1 MLYAFVAGASSSS
14 PVWSVNLAQIPNSQG
29 TPVDCRN
36 WPESCQQNNSPIYP
50 YLGITGTP
58 VVDPN
63 AGILY
68 VVTWVQL
75 AVNPYNVQ
83 YYLHAINITNGQEK
97 TGSPVQ
103 VAASLSAGL
112 ATTPAACT
120 TGSGP
125 GPLTF
130 NPRHHLQRTGL
141 LLLSLSNGTP
151 VIYIGF
157 NPIRGELQNGWILGY
172 SYNTGTG
179 FSTTP
184 VAAISTTPYGTGGGV
199 WGAGTG
205 LASDGS
211 YIFAS
216 TGNGTFD
223 ANNGGSD
230 YGDRLLKLAVN
241 STTGALSVSSY
252 FTPSDWNT
260 RCGVD
265 LDFGSGGI
273 LLFFDSFF
281 QGHPDLMVSADKES
295 YLWIVDRD
303 TLGGVNGQVEQTMQ
317 PSNAPQG
324 SNPGYWSSP
333 AYWKYSVPNG
343 FQYNLYYAAD
353 AQALNKA
360 PLPLNMY
367 ALATSGSG
375 GPIPTGPTASTKT
388 LFCGNPHAP
397 TPSISANGATA
408 NSGIVWAIESSNS
421 RNVPTGPQ
429 CNGTIGPA
437 VLHAY
442 NATPTTPLTELYNSS
457 GLQTTVGQAVNFP
470 TPTVFK
476 GRLYMGTKSEV
487 DVFGL
492 CPSGGCPLQ

>member
-1 MLYAFVAGASSSS
+1 VRCGVAHDVPLHRLDLSASPGWFSDVADPERGTKRYNLAQRQLPNWPAARRDALDAYHGYSERFRPALAELGTGNVYAQPLAVSNVNASNCPSPTPCDLIFVATEEDMLYAFVAGASSSS

-211 YIFAS
+211 YIFQQRP
-216 TGNGTFD
+216 
-223 ANNGGSD
+223 ANYSW
-230 YGDRLLKLAVN
+230 
-241 STTGALSVSSY
+241 
-252 FTPSDWNT
+252 PSGEFSNT
-260 RCGVD
+260 
-265 LDFGSGGI
+265 
-273 LLFFDSFF
+273 DSI
-281 QGHPDLMVSADKES
+281 Q
-295 YLWIVDRD
+295 
-303 TLGGVNGQVEQTMQ
+303 
-317 PSNAPQG
+317 
-324 SNPGYWSSP
+324 
-333 AYWKYSVPNG
+333 
-343 FQYNLYYAAD
+343 
-353 AQALNKA
+353 
-360 PLPLNMY
+360 
-367 ALATSGSG
+367 
-375 GPIPTGPTASTKT
+375 
-388 LFCGNPHAP
+388 
-397 TPSISANGATA
+397 
-408 NSGIVWAIESSNS
+408 
-421 RNVPTGPQ
+421 
-429 CNGTIGPA
+429 
-437 VLHAY
+437 
-442 NATPTTPLTELYNSS
+442 
-457 GLQTTVGQAVNFP
+457 GQAVHGNQERS
-470 TPTVFK
+470 
-476 GRLYMGTKSEV
+476 GRVWALPVRRLSFAVGE
-487 DVFGL
+487 
-492 CPSGGCPLQ
+492 